1 MIYKKGEGLFV
12 KIKKE
17 EKKQFGAKCQENATT
32 MSEEIRNYIQNYI
45 QK

>member
-1 MIYKKGEGLFV
+1 MIYEKGEGLFI

-17 EKKQFGAKCQENATT
+17 ERKQFSEKCQENATT
-32 MSEEIRNYIQNYI
+32 MSEEIRNYIQKYI